1 MRPSGSTLPVTLS
14 AHSCT
19 FLHIFCTFLHTPV
32 HFCTFLH
39 IFCTFLHI
47 FSTLPHI
54 FCTLMHISAHF
65 CTFSA
70 HFYTLSAHLCKFSA
84 NVYVNF
90 ETRWLHTAH
99 FGTLWSLNTCTFV
112 HGTVSN
118 MLAHRCALYF
128 SVDCVFACG

>member
-1 MRPSGSTLPVTLS
+1 MA
-14 AHSCT
+14 AHSL
-19 FLHIFCTFLHTPV
+19 LHFLHTPAPFCTFSAHFCTLPYISAHFFTSSA
-32 HFCTFLH
+32 HFCTFLAH
-39 IFCTFLHI
+39 SRTFSAH
-47 FSTLPHI
+47 S
-54 FCTLMHISAHF
+54 CTLMHISAHF

-128 SVDCVFACG
+128 SVDCAFACG